1 MNEADQRE
9 TAAPAVGTPLDCGV
23 GRLVPKRAIEYRMRY
38 LRDGYILAD
47 AFRPHPG
54 WGCKGYTVDA
64 ARLGEHTDDDLIRV
78 AQETAPPGFWLHHI
92 EAIGGE
98 PHVRQVFK
106 KGVPLSSR
114 ETPNVRGKRET
125 P

>member
-1 MNEADQRE
+1 MTMQRD
-9 TAAPAVGTPLDCGV
+9 TTQPAGGSPVERGV
-23 GRLVPKRAIEYRMRY
+23 GRLVTERAIQYRMRY
-38 LRDGYILAD
+38 LCNGYILAD

-54 WGCKGYTVDA
+54 WGSKGYTVDA

-106 KGVPLSSR
+106 KGVPLSSH
-114 ETPNVRGKRET
+114 EPPNV
-125 P
+125 